1 MERTAAKAN
10 RAVMTL
16 ESIAVSPESV
26 VRSLFLR
33 FVPYLFQP
41 VKRLSLRV
49 PLADIMPMRDSD
61 WISASGA
68 VKGSPVPAWA

>member
-1 MERTAAKAN
+1 
-10 RAVMTL
+10 
-16 ESIAVSPESV
+16 
-26 VRSLFLR
+26 LFLR